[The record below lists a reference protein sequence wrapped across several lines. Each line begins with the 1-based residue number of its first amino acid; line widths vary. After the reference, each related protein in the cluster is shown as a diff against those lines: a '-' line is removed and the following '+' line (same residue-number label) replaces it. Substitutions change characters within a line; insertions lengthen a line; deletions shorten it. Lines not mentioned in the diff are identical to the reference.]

1 MATITYKDLGNDIRA
16 VFIAERLDIQGTEK
30 VEESFASLVNAGKKR
45 VAVDISEVT
54 FLSSVG
60 IRMFIANAKK
70 LKETGGS
77 MALVV
82 GFNAAAIK
90 TLKVTCVDAI
100 LPMCEKFEEA
110 EAVLK
115 S

>member
-1 MATITYKDLGNDIRA
+1 MATITHKDLDSDIRA
-16 VFIAERLDIQGTEK
+16 IVIAERLDIHGTEQ
-30 VEESFASLVNAGKKR
+30 VEQSFATLVGAAKNG
-45 VAVDISEVT
+45 VAVDISGVT

-70 LKETGGS
+70 LKEAGGR

-100 LPMCEKFEEA
+100 LPMFEELDEA
-110 EAVLK
+110 EAALK